1 MGSDPT
7 LGDSASHIIFFD
19 GVCNLCNGFV
29 NFIIDRDTKGLF
41 KFSSLQSD
49 SARELL
55 APYPEIITGE
65 NPESVVLL
73 TGDGRVL
80 SESDAVLEIAGLMGG
95 AWPTLKVFK
104 VFPRGF
110 RNAVYRWVARNRY
123 RWFGKRD
130 VCRLPTPEL
139 KERFI

>member
-1 MGSDPT
+1 MGPDPS
-7 LGDSASHIIFFD
+7 LNRNGSPIIFFD

-29 NFIIDRDTKGLF
+29 NFIIDRDRKGLF

-49 SARELL
+49 AARELL
-55 APYPEIITGE
+55 AAYPDIITGDD
-65 NPESVVLL
+65 PESVVLL
-73 TGDGRVL
+73 TGDGRVF

-95 AWPTLKVFK
+95 VWPAFKAFK

-110 RNAVYRWVARNRY
+110 RDAVYRWVARNRY

-130 VCRLPTPEL
+130 VCRMPTPEL
-139 KERFI
+139 KGRFV